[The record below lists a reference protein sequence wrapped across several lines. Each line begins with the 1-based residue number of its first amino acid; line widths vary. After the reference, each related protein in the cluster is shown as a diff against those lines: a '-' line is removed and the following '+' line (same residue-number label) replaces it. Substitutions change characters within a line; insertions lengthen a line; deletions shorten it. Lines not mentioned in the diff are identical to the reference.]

1 MDAPNLQEN
10 FIDDI
15 LSPSNT
21 ARKYRLINNADGTI
35 SLEDVTVYSQIG
47 SSYGSKELNE
57 SNAAINALYDEILS
71 DLETIYNANN
81 NIIQAKKNWK
91 YCFRK
96 NADKY
101 VGHHRTYI
109 NNCGELEAY
118 QWILRS
124 PNQKRA
130 IGCKLMAYSTR

>member
-21 ARKYRLINNADGTI
+21 ARKYRLINN
-35 SLEDVTVYSQIG
+35 
-47 SSYGSKELNE
+47 
-57 SNAAINALYDEILS
+57 
-71 DLETIYNANN
+71 
-81 NIIQAKKNWK
+81 
-91 YCFRK
+91 
-96 NADKY
+96 
-101 VGHHRTYI
+101 
-109 NNCGELEAY
+109 CGELEAY
-118 QWILRS
+118 KWILRS